1 MNRDEMPIGFSMA
14 LAMNPE
20 AIQKFALLSEDKK
33 QQIIEGT
40 HSVKSKDEM
49 TRFVNNIVLNIANDV
64 QM

>member
-14 LAMNPE
+14 HAMNPE
-20 AIQKFALLSEDKK
+20 AMQKFPLLSEDKK